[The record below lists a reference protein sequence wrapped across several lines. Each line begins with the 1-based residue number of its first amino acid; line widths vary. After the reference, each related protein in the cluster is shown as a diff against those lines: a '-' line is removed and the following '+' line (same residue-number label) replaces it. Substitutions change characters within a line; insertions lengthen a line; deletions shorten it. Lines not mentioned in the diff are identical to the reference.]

1 MLQTPPETLPYSGIL
16 FYFCLSKSTPED
28 PKATYMSEVHKNTP
42 VHSTEKYKR
51 DKQDTDIKYKSNTT
65 QQSQNRKK
73 TKG

>member
-51 DKQDTDIKYKSNTT
+51 DKQETDIKYHAAESE
-65 QQSQNRKK
+65 QKK